1 MTTSNETAFSRRSL
15 HQLLILVLILT
26 LAIAIPLGTAK
37 AYTGFP
43 TIAIVSVEKD
53 VSVTIQ
59 AGNLPP
65 NQTFTVRMGK
75 MGTLAVGG
83 EIVKTFDSGTGAAQK
98 LTLNIPASLKGQAQI
113 AIRMDSAPGG
123 WFAYDFFINSVS
135 STAVPTT
142 VGGSTATPTK
152 TPTGPTPTRTPTGTL
167 ATKTP
172 TKVVTPAATK
182 IPGYSGIPTIS
193 IIAVVKDSTVTIKTN
208 NYPPNQVFTVRMGA
222 FGTKGIGG
230 TIVGTTD
237 SGKGGVFEATYN
249 IPEAL
254 KGKLLISIRLDSPAG
269 FFSYNWFWNN
279 NAP

>member
-1 MTTSNETAFSRRSL
+1 MNTATETAISRRGL
-15 HQLLILVLILT
+15 KQIFIAALILT

-43 TIAIVSVEKD
+43 TFDIISVEKD

-59 AGNLPP
+59 TVNLPP
-65 NQTFTVRMGK
+65 TQTFTVRMGK
-75 MGTLAVGG
+75 MGTNGVGG
-83 EIVKTFDSGTGAAQK
+83 EIVKTFDSGTGGVQK
-98 LTLNIPASLKGQAQI
+98 MTFNIPASLKGLAQI
-113 AIRMDSAPGG
+113 AIRMDSTPGG
-123 WFAYDFFINSVS
+123 WFAYNFFINSVS

-142 VGGSTATPTK
+142 AGGATATPTKTATGPTPTK
-152 TPTGPTPTRTPTGTL
+152 TPTGPTPT
-167 ATKTP
+167 KTA

-208 NYPPNQVFTVRMGA
+208 NYPPSQVFTVRMGA

-230 TIVGTTD
+230 TVVGTTD
-237 SGKGGVFEATYN
+237 SGKGGVFEATYT
-249 IPEAL
+249 IPEAM
-254 KGKLLISIRLDSPAG
+254 KGKLLIAIRLDSPAG
-269 FFSYNWFWNN
+269 FYSYNWFWNN